1 VTHFDVIPNETH
13 TLDVSSCSVLHSYGA
28 HGYQLINVTYHGDTL
43 IGKKVT
49 GDVNVPR
56 GEASFTANLS
66 VQNGT
71 NALPPIQMSLGS
83 SGTGTSISHIPKKI
97 ERFPGQGQISRRGFK
112 DPRNVEGQLLLL
124 NEHSFSFLWVPTKHH
139 IHFSRPSPETTM
151 RLLRDVLSKE
161 DEVEN
166 MRSHVARCFEM
177 DLSMCIARQHTEN
190 TLEPF
195 RRIPTL
201 HDLETM
207 EELSKKENT
216 LPSSSS
222 ASPLDIFSQLKK
234 WRSYIDQVLDG
245 GGEPLQ

>member
-1 VTHFDVIPNETH
+1 MSFQTKL
-13 TLDVSSCSVLHSYGA
+13 TLDVLSCSVLHSYGA

-83 SGTGTSISHIPKKI
+83 GAGAGSRSSSHIPKTI

-124 NEHSFSFLWVPTKHH
+124 DEHSFSFLWVPTKHH
-139 IHFSRPSPETTM
+139 IHFSRPSPETTL

-190 TLEPF
+190 TFEPF

-201 HDLETM
+201 RDLETM
-207 EELSKKENT
+207 EALCKNEKT

-222 ASPLDIFSQLKK
+222 SASPMDIFWQLKK